1 MDFLQLS
8 VKKTEKK
15 EVRKYTVKQSFSKL
29 TLLTLRT
36 GFILFWGSIL
46 SSVVFLAAS
55 LASTQRMPI
64 ALPTLPVGHN
74 N

>member
-1 MDFLQLS
+1 MDFLQLGI
-8 VKKTEKK
+8 KKPEKK

-36 GFILFWGSIL
+36 GFILLWGSIL

-64 ALPTLPVGHN
+64 ALPTPPVGHN